1 MNDDVNIYD
10 GTDINASLEKKSKNT
25 WIEMFDMIDLT
36 FNNLQQ
42 QNKELKRT
50 VNELSSKIN
59 KVRAA
64 CNLCGNMSTSWAMQ
78 RINRVAPS
86 PLPKLKSL
94 TFSVRNCCHAV
105 HERAGKRNVL
115 NCYFGPNPDQ
125 ACPSALTNIF
135 RTNVTFS

>member
-1 MNDDVNIYD
+1 MFKYIHLNLQELLVPMNDDVNIYD

-59 KVRAA
+59 KVRVASLLKYDHLMGNAA
-64 CNLCGNMSTSWAMQ
+64 Y
-78 RINRVAPS
+78 
-86 PLPKLKSL
+86 K
-94 TFSVRNCCHAV
+94 
-105 HERAGKRNVL
+105 
-115 NCYFGPNPDQ
+115 
-125 ACPSALTNIF
+125 
-135 RTNVTFS
+135 

>member
-1 MNDDVNIYD
+1 MFKSIHLILQELLVPMNDDVNIYD

-64 CNLCGNMSTSWAMQ
+64 CNLC
-78 RINRVAPS
+78 
-86 PLPKLKSL
+86 
-94 TFSVRNCCHAV
+94 
-105 HERAGKRNVL
+105 
-115 NCYFGPNPDQ
+115 
-125 ACPSALTNIF
+125 
-135 RTNVTFS
+135 

>member
-10 GTDINASLEKKSKNT
+10 GTDINASIEKKSKNT

-59 KVRAA
+59 KVREQSLLKYETPCVHAA
-64 CNLCGNMSTSWAMQ
+64 Y
-78 RINRVAPS
+78 
-86 PLPKLKSL
+86 K
-94 TFSVRNCCHAV
+94 
-105 HERAGKRNVL
+105 
-115 NCYFGPNPDQ
+115 
-125 ACPSALTNIF
+125 
-135 RTNVTFS
+135 